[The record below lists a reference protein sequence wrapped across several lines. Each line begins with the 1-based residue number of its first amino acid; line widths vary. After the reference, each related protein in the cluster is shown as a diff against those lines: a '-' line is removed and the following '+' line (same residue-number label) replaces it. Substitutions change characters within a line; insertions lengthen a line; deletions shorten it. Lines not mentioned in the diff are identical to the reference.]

1 MSVRMQMI
9 LRFNVDVTVVF
20 VGHGCLKG
28 FRESLL
34 HLKKGSAMLLKEKK
48 TFSSYSL
55 GGCLVF
61 CLPAIMQTLESFHI
75 RIRVHVSL

>member
-1 MSVRMQMI
+1 MI
-9 LRFNVDVTVVF
+9 LCFNVDVTVVF
-20 VGHGCLKG
+20 VGHDCLKG

-34 HLKKGSAMLLKEKK
+34 CFKKKK
-48 TFSSYSL
+48 CNAFKRKKKSFSSYSL